1 MSTIYSLSYL
11 TCLDQP
17 PARAIQVAAATGY
30 RCVGIRLL
38 PASIGGIAHRLMDD
52 PHGLSETLAAMRDT
66 GVRVF
71 DLEIIRLD
79 RDFSPEAYLRFFET
93 GAKLGA
99 SAVLVAG
106 DDDDESRL
114 TGSFARA
121 CEAAAPFG
129 LSMDLEFMPQ
139 TKVPDVRAALRVLE
153 KADQLNSAIIVDALH
168 FARSRSSLDDAAS
181 IPRKWMNY
189 LQICDAPPEI
199 PDTIEELNHTARCER
214 LLPGEGGLDLAGLFS
229 RLPRNLPISV
239 EVPNDKRAPLLG
251 PAEWARQAL
260 EATKATLAKVP
271 GYQDVPAPTSP

>member
-1 MSTIYSLSYL
+1 
-11 TCLDQP
+11 
-17 PARAIQVAAATGY
+17 
-30 RCVGIRLL
+30 
-38 PASIGGIAHRLMDD
+38 
-52 PHGLSETLAAMRDT
+52 LAAIRDT

-79 RDFSPEAYLRFFET
+79 RDFAPEAYLPFFET
-93 GAKLGA
+93 GAKL
-99 SAVLVAG
+99 SARSVLVAG

-114 TGSFARA
+114 TDSFARA

-139 TKVPDVRAALRVLE
+139 TKVSDVRAALRVLE
-153 KADQLNSAIIVDALH
+153 GADQPNSALIVDALH

-181 IPRKWMNY
+181 IPPKWMNY

-199 PDTIEELNHTARCER
+199 PDTIEGLNHTARCER
-214 LLPGEGGLDLAGLFS
+214 LLPGEGGLDLEGLFS

-251 PAEWARQAL
+251 PEEWARQAL
-260 EATKATLAKVP
+260 EATKATLARVP
-271 GYQDVPAPTSP
+271 GYQDVPAPMSP

>member
-17 PARAIQVAAATGY
+17 PPRAIQVAAATGY
-30 RCVGIRLL
+30 QCVGLRLL
-38 PASIGGIAHRLMDD
+38 PASPGGIAHRLMDD

-93 GAKLGA
+93 GAKL
-99 SAVLVAG
+99 SARSVLVAG

-114 TGSFARA
+114 TDSFARA

-129 LSMDLEFMPQ
+129 LSVDLEFMPQ

-153 KADQLNSAIIVDALH
+153 KAGQSNSAIIVDALH
-168 FARSRSSLDDAAS
+168 FARSRSS
-181 IPRKWMNY
+181 WMM
-189 LQICDAPPEI
+189 P
-199 PDTIEELNHTARCER
+199 
-214 LLPGEGGLDLAGLFS
+214 LPF
-229 RLPRNLPISV
+229 
-239 EVPNDKRAPLLG
+239 
-251 PAEWARQAL
+251 
-260 EATKATLAKVP
+260 P
-271 GYQDVPAPTSP
+271 GSG